1 MKLRLNLLRF
11 LGIWFWL
18 ALVILCRLCRMNW
31 LDSKV
36 HVLLFLRVFCLESQR
51 RKYTI
56 TGSEVTLAE
65 LLGQLKCNVLDPLQC
80 GK

>member
-1 MKLRLNLLRF
+1 
-11 LGIWFWL
+11 
-18 ALVILCRLCRMNW
+18 MNW

-36 HVLLFLRVFCLESQR
+36 HVLLLLRVFCLESQR